1 MKKQPRTQIVKLVAI
16 GNSKGVR
23 LPKSIL
29 QKYGFSGPLLLEETE
44 EGVLLRQMQDE
55 KLSWADTFRAM
66 AQESEDW
73 QDFENTIV
81 DGLEMDDFKS

>member
-29 QKYGFSGPLLLEETE
+29 QKYGFSGTLLLEETE

-81 DGLEMDDFKS
+81 DGLEMNDFKA

>member
-29 QKYGFSGPLLLEETE
+29 QKYGFSGTLLLEETE